1 LEGRVNMVKYTIGP
15 KAVGREPKKRSRE
28 ASPDDPIYKMGW
40 FVGEITMKDFLSK
53 TRKNISEADGNKEDP
68 EDKLGQ

>member
-1 LEGRVNMVKYTIGP
+1 MGMTKVRDGAKIEKGAGSSM
-15 KAVGREPKKRSRE
+15 RE
-28 ASPDDPIYKMGW
+28 ALPGDPICKTGW

-53 TRKNISEADGNKEDP
+53 TWKNISEADGNKEDP